1 MGSPTQHPHQPHR
14 THTPP
19 PVEGVPPDDPS
30 NPANIAQQNEENLR
44 LNTPDA
50 STNPYLVTPQLFSN
64 QISAPNNTGNNTA
77 INSGVSANVN
87 ITNVLANN
95 GYDATGSQTNSRLA
109 LFPNNPPVSGD
120 ASSNINYDL
129 VSSDRSNFVNQL
141 LPPTETGSTSP
152 AYSTLKPADEIGL
165 DTLTGGAVGIT
176 RPRGDRTQQIAQRPA
191 IHRELDD
198 NFSREDNSRA
208 LQIVVDQRNQITDAA
223 NEYNVS
229 PQVMSAILF
238 EEARRYG
245 ADDSLQD
252 AALNTTLNFGTGT
265 YGRAQMSGETLRGLL
280 AGGYLDGAKHSIDGF
295 NLRTQAEY
303 NSMRPVQQAA
313 YERDLLLS
321 NAAAP
326 HLIAAY
332 SRQTIDNFK
341 GRLPS
346 IEQQPLNGRSVRDTN
361 HYRILTQVYSTGAGV
376 LEGSI
381 ESRGDSLRRYANMN
395 ARGIQAVSNFT
406 PISEAYY
413 GVVTPFQGAQYN
425 TTPGGF
431 GNSDY

>member
-1 MGSPTQHPHQPHR
+1 MGSSTQHPHQPHR

-44 LNTPDA
+44 LNTPDP

-77 INSGVSANVN
+77 INSGVSANAN

-95 GYDATGSQTNSRLA
+95 GYDATANPRYAPLA

-120 ASSNINYDL
+120 SSTNINYDL
-129 VSSDRSNFVNQL
+129 LSSDRSNFINQ
-141 LPPTETGSTSP
+141 LPPTTATGSTSP
-152 AYSTLKPADEIGL
+152 TPSSPKPADEVAL
-165 DTLTGGAVGIT
+165 NSSTGGTTLVN
-176 RPRGDRTQQIAQRPA
+176 PRGDRTQQIAQRPA

-229 PQVMSAILF
+229 PQVISAILF

-245 ADDSLQD
+245 ADDSAQD
-252 AALNTTLNFGTGT
+252 AALNATLNFGSGT

-295 NLRTQAEY
+295 NLKTQAEY

-341 GRLPS
+341 SRLPS
-346 IEQQPLNGRSVRDTN
+346 IEQQALNGRSVRDTN
-361 HYRILTQVYSTGAGV
+361 HYRILTQVYSTGSGV

-381 ESRGDSLRRYANMN
+381 ASRGDSLRRYANMN

-425 TTPGGF
+425 ATPGGF